1 MTFTS
6 APTFD
11 VEFIDFNYTGTHVFV
26 AGRHGISVIL
36 LPQTCGQLRN
46 LDDGSEHVLARCVH
60 SILYIDSTVMFDTSM
75 WQAWW
80 LYIHYKVIIDSRLCP
95 GPSATFWWTGTNT
108 ALGCLDICGVGFRVR
123 VLVLWWRTVKQK
135 CIRLVCEK
143 LAVFPYGQDII
154 GNVYSLAFWRCNQLQ
169 DRSGVYE
176 KYAKM

>member
-75 WQAWW
+75 WQA
-80 LYIHYKVIIDSRLCP
+80 
-95 GPSATFWWTGTNT
+95 
-108 ALGCLDICGVGFRVR
+108 
-123 VLVLWWRTVKQK
+123 
-135 CIRLVCEK
+135 
-143 LAVFPYGQDII
+143 
-154 GNVYSLAFWRCNQLQ
+154 
-169 DRSGVYE
+169 
-176 KYAKM
+176 